1 MARKHEKG
9 IQRANAVALANGGNP
24 ANTEFPRIREL
35 IAGRHSKAA
44 VQLAKDLHKRA
55 GTPESEALLLD
66 AYHCRIEDMMRLGMA
81 VEAKTLLQLVDERF
95 PLSRARTLDLQ
106 WEISA
111 AEGRL
116 DQIVAPLADVNLAA
130 KVRERIEI
138 FVRQRVYDLP
148 ALAAVTSL
156 PPEHP
161 LREGAVALEAAF
173 QAVTRGP
180 VDDQVLALPQVS
192 RRSALGG
199 WKALIRAIASFYRR
213 EDDACQKWLRLMPAD
228 SAPAGLIRPLLA
240 MLGTAT
246 AKSEFNAAE
255 QRLLSAVGGGSAAL
269 RPALV
274 ALEQALAAKK
284 SKALLDATRSA
295 VAICGQCFPKI
306 RERLRQHILIRSV
319 ARRLWRSE
327 MLAATGGAPRE
338 NAYFWRLMARSFEH
352 HMDRHLMAEAL
363 FHWESFRRE
372 AIREKWF
379 AAGSL
384 EDGVLSLHMAKLA
397 ERLPADSFDEF
408 DSMRPLRRDR
418 SVGGLGDDDLRSPE
432 MLYERACRADPHPD
446 AFQAW
451 LHWADKH
458 RSWKAADQVAE
469 LWRQARPGDTKPPLY
484 LMESAEKRGAYRKSL
499 EYLETAEELDR
510 LNPDVRRAKLRLLL
524 SAAIRHLRQR
534 KTHLVKEA
542 EIKPIEALPE
552 VREGDIASFG
562 TVLRLLCAEL
572 DGDKVSIEQHHGRLQ
587 SLLGGRVPAF
597 VLTYGLAKTANLD
610 GQVELP
616 TIEPARFSA
625 SELVTG
631 TTRAVAL
638 GDWAGLGL
646 SLPPSWEQHLLAAL
660 DQPNCPTDITQLL
673 VLGEAALRSE
683 AMKLAYA
690 VSAVGLAQ
698 GTADARFLFLR
709 GRVLDGWRPER
720 QEGCFTA
727 ALELAR
733 RERNLELAGNILDE
747 MRENNDRFWGDDF
760 LDDATANRPV
770 PAELLKQILE
780 EERAERQF
788 PAYERGSPV
797 QYGSKLRRPDCDC
810 PDCRARR
817 GETPS
822 EWREDD
828 GEDLDENEFAELPP
842 AAFSRA
848 LEQFEQFLD
857 SLPRGIARKV
867 DEAIA
872 RGEPPEIAVPKIF
885 GNVPPEMRP
894 SAPRGKT
901 KTKKATETLPSPA
914 QGNLF

>member
-1 MARKHEKG
+1 M
-9 IQRANAVALANGGNP
+9 
-24 ANTEFPRIREL
+24 
-35 IAGRHSKAA
+35 
-44 VQLAKDLHKRA
+44 
-55 GTPESEALLLD
+55 
-66 AYHCRIEDMMRLGMA
+66 
-81 VEAKTLLQLVDERF
+81 
-95 PLSRARTLDLQ
+95 
-106 WEISA
+106 
-111 AEGRL
+111 
-116 DQIVAPLADVNLAA
+116 
-130 KVRERIEI
+130 
-138 FVRQRVYDLP
+138 
-148 ALAAVTSL
+148 
-156 PPEHP
+156 
-161 LREGAVALEAAF
+161 
-173 QAVTRGP
+173 
-180 VDDQVLALPQVS
+180 
-192 RRSALGG
+192 
-199 WKALIRAIASFYRR
+199 
-213 EDDACQKWLRLMPAD
+213 
-228 SAPAGLIRPLLA
+228 
-240 MLGTAT
+240 
-246 AKSEFNAAE
+246 
-255 QRLLSAVGGGSAAL
+255 
-269 RPALV
+269 
-274 ALEQALAAKK
+274 ALEQALTAKK
-284 SKALLDATRSA
+284 RKALFDATRSA

-306 RERLRQHILIRSV
+306 RERLRQHILIRSL
-319 ARRLWRSE
+319 ARGLWRSE
-327 MLAATGGAPRE
+327 MLAAIGGAPRE

-352 HMDRHLMAEAL
+352 HMDWDSMAEAL

-458 RSWKAADQVAE
+458 RGWKAADQVAE
-469 LWRQARPGDTKPPLY
+469 LWRQTRPGDTKPPLY

-499 EYLETAEELDR
+499 EHLESAEELDR

-542 EIKPIEALPE
+542 EIEPIEALPE
-552 VREGDIASFG
+552 VREGEIASFG
-562 TVLRLLCAEL
+562 TVLRLLSAVL
-572 DGDKVSIEQHHGRLQ
+572 DGDKVSIEQHHERLQ

-610 GQVELP
+610 GKVELP
-616 TIEPARFSA
+616 TVELARFSA
-625 SELVTG
+625 TELLTG

-646 SLPPSWEQHLLAAL
+646 PLPPSWEEHLLAAL

-673 VLGEAALRSE
+673 VLGEAALRSD

-709 GRVLDGWRPER
+709 GRVLPDWRPKR

-747 MRENNDRFWGDDF
+747 MRVNDDRFWGADF

-788 PAYERGSPV
+788 PVYERSSPA
-797 QYGSKLRRPDCDC
+797 QYGSKLRRRDCDC
-810 PDCRARR
+810 PVCRARR

-822 EWREDD
+822 EWGEDD
-828 GEDLDENEFAELPP
+828 GEDQDQNEFAEPPP
-842 AAFSRA
+842 AVFSRA

-857 SLPRGIARKV
+857 RLPPRIARKV
-867 DEAIA
+867 EEAIA

-885 GNVPPEMRP
+885 RNVPPEMRP
-894 SAPRGKT
+894 SAPGG
-901 KTKKATETLPSPA
+901 KTKKATGTLPSPA

>member
-1 MARKHEKG
+1 MARKYEKG

-24 ANTEFPRIREL
+24 ANTDFPRIREL

-66 AYHCRIEDMMRLGMA
+66 AYQCRIEDMMKLGMA
-81 VEAKTLLQLVDERF
+81 VEAKTLLQMVGERF
-95 PLSRARTLDLQ
+95 PSSRARMLDLQ

-116 DQIVAPLADVNLAA
+116 DHIVAPLADVNLPA
-130 KVRERIEI
+130 KVRERIEG

-148 ALAAVTSL
+148 ALAAVSSL

-161 LREGAVALEAAF
+161 LRDGAVALEAAF
-173 QAVTRGP
+173 RAVTRGP

-199 WKALIRAIASFYRR
+199 WKALIWAIASFYRR
-213 EDDACQKWLRLMPAD
+213 EDDACQKWLRLVPTD
-228 SAPAGLIRPLLA
+228 SAPAALIRPLLA

-246 AKSEFNAAE
+246 AKSEFNPAE

-274 ALEQALAAKK
+274 ALEEALTAKK
-284 SKALLDATRSA
+284 RKALLDATRSA

-306 RERLRQHILIRSV
+306 RERLRQHILIRSL
-319 ARRLWRSE
+319 ARGLWRSE
-327 MLAATGGAPRE
+327 MLAAIGGAPRE

-352 HMDRHLMAEAL
+352 HMDWDNIAEAL

-397 ERLPADSFDEF
+397 EGLAADSFDEF

-418 SVGGLGDDDLRSPE
+418 SVGGLENDDLHSPE

-451 LHWADKH
+451 LHWADRH
-458 RSWKAADQVAE
+458 RGGKAADQVAE

-499 EYLETAEELDR
+499 EYLESAEELDR

-542 EIKPIEALPE
+542 EIEPIEALPE
-552 VREGDIASFG
+552 VREGEIASLG
-562 TVLRLLCAEL
+562 TVLRLLSAVL
-572 DGDKVSIEQHHGRLQ
+572 DGDKVSVEQHHERLQ

-610 GQVELP
+610 GKVELP
-616 TIEPARFSA
+616 TVEPARFSA
-625 SELVTG
+625 AELLTG

-638 GDWAGLGL
+638 GDWAGLEL
-646 SLPPSWEQHLLAAL
+646 PLPPFWEEHLLVAL
-660 DQPNCPTDITQLL
+660 DQPDCPTDITQLL

-683 AMKLAYA
+683 ALKLAYA
-690 VSAVGLAQ
+690 ASAVGLAR

-709 GRVLDGWRPER
+709 GRVLPDWRPQR

-727 ALELAR
+727 ALEIAR

-747 MRENNDRFWGDDF
+747 MRENDDGFWGADF

-780 EERAERQF
+780 GERAEKQF
-788 PAYERGSPV
+788 PVYERSSPV
-797 QYGSKLRRPDCDC
+797 EYSSKLRRRDCDC

-822 EWREDD
+822 EWGEDD
-828 GEDLDENEFAELPP
+828 GGDQDQNEFAEPLP
-842 AAFSRA
+842 AVLSRA
-848 LEQFEQFLD
+848 LEEFEQFLD
-857 SLPRGIARKV
+857 RLPPRIARKV
-867 DEAIA
+867 EEAIA
-872 RGEPPEIAVPKIF
+872 RGEPPEIAVPRIF
-885 GNVPPEMRP
+885 KNLPPEMRP
-894 SAPRGKT
+894 PAPGGKT
-901 KTKKATETLPSPA
+901 KKGTGTLPSPA

>member
-1 MARKHEKG
+1 MARKYKKG
-9 IQRANAVALANGGNP
+9 IQRANAVGLTNGGNP

-44 VQLAKDLHKRA
+44 VELAKDLHKRA

-66 AYHCRIEDMMRLGMA
+66 AYQCRIEDMMRLGMA
-81 VEAKTLLQLVDERF
+81 VEAKMLLQMVGERF
-95 PLSRARTLDLQ
+95 PLSRARMLDLQ
-106 WEISA
+106 WEITA

-116 DQIVAPLADVNLAA
+116 DHIVAPLADMNLPA

-148 ALAAVTSL
+148 ALAAVSSL

-161 LREGAVALEAAF
+161 LREGAVALEAVF
-173 QAVTRGP
+173 RAVTRGT

-199 WKALIRAIASFYRR
+199 WKALIWAIASFYRR
-213 EDDACQKWLRLMPAD
+213 EDDACQKWLRLVPAD
-228 SAPAGLIRPLLA
+228 SAPARLIRPLLA

-274 ALEQALAAKK
+274 ALEQALTAKK
-284 SKALLDATRSA
+284 RKALLDATRSA
-295 VAICGQCFPKI
+295 VAICGQCFPKV
-306 RERLRQHILIRSV
+306 RERLRQHILIRSL
-319 ARRLWRSE
+319 ARGLWRSE
-327 MLAATGGAPRE
+327 MLAAIGGVPRE

-352 HMDRHLMAEAL
+352 HMDWDSIAEAL

-384 EDGVLSLHMAKLA
+384 EDGVLSLHMAKLS

-458 RSWKAADQVAE
+458 RGWKAADQVAE

-499 EYLETAEELDR
+499 EHLESAEELDR

-542 EIKPIEALPE
+542 EIEPIEALPE
-552 VREGDIASFG
+552 VREGEIASFG
-562 TVLRLLCAEL
+562 TVLHLLSAVL
-572 DGDKVSIEQHHGRLQ
+572 DGDKVSIEQHHERLQ

-610 GQVELP
+610 GKVELP
-616 TIEPARFSA
+616 TFELARFSA
-625 SELVTG
+625 TELLTG

-646 SLPPSWEQHLLAAL
+646 PLPPSWEEHLLAAL

-709 GRVLDGWRPER
+709 GRVLPDWRPKR

-733 RERNLELAGNILDE
+733 RERNRELAGNILDE
-747 MRENNDRFWGDDF
+747 MRENDDRFGGADF

-788 PAYERGSPV
+788 PVYERSSPA
-797 QYGSKLRRPDCDC
+797 QYGSKLRRRDCDC
-810 PDCRARR
+810 ADCRARR

-822 EWREDD
+822 EWGEDD
-828 GEDLDENEFAELPP
+828 GEDQDQNEFAEPPP

-857 SLPRGIARKV
+857 RLPPRIARKV
-867 DEAIA
+867 EEAIA

-885 GNVPPEMRP
+885 RNVPPGMRP
-894 SAPRGKT
+894 SAPGE
-901 KTKKATETLPSPA
+901 KTKKATGTLPSPA

>member
-1 MARKHEKG
+1 MARKYQKG

-35 IAGRHSKAA
+35 IASRHSKAA
-44 VQLAKDLHKRA
+44 VELAKDLHKRA

-66 AYHCRIEDMMRLGMA
+66 AYQCRIEDMMRLGMA
-81 VEAKTLLQLVDERF
+81 VEAKMLLQMVGERF
-95 PLSRARTLDLQ
+95 PLSRARMLDLQ
-106 WEISA
+106 WEITA

-116 DQIVAPLADVNLAA
+116 DHIVAPLADVNLPA

-148 ALAAVTSL
+148 ALAAVSSL

-173 QAVTRGP
+173 RAVTSGP
-180 VDDQVLALPQVS
+180 VDDQVLALRQVS

-199 WKALIRAIASFYRR
+199 WKALIWAIASFYRR
-213 EDDACQKWLRLMPAD
+213 EDDACQKWLRLVPVD
-228 SAPAGLIRPLLA
+228 SAPARLIRPLLA

-255 QRLLSAVGGGSAAL
+255 QRLLSAVGVGSAAL
-269 RPALV
+269 RPTLV
-274 ALEQALAAKK
+274 ALEQALTEKK
-284 SKALLDATRSA
+284 RKAQLDATRSA
-295 VAICGQCFPKI
+295 VAICGQCFPMI
-306 RERLRQHILIRSV
+306 RERLRQHILIRSL
-319 ARRLWRSE
+319 ARGLWRSE
-327 MLAATGGAPRE
+327 MLAAIGGAPRE

-352 HMDRHLMAEAL
+352 HMDWDGMAEAL

-408 DSMRPLRRDR
+408 DSMRPLRRNR

-458 RSWKAADQVAE
+458 RGWKAADQVAE

-484 LMESAEKRGAYRKSL
+484 LMESAEKRGAYRKAL
-499 EYLETAEELDR
+499 EHLESAEELDR

-542 EIKPIEALPE
+542 EIEPIEALPE
-552 VREGDIASFG
+552 VREGEIASFG
-562 TVLRLLCAEL
+562 AVLRLLSAVL
-572 DGDKVSIEQHHGRLQ
+572 DGDKVSIEQHHDRLQ

-610 GQVELP
+610 GKVELP
-616 TIEPARFSA
+616 TVELARFSA
-625 SELVTG
+625 TELLTG

-646 SLPPSWEQHLLAAL
+646 PLPSWEEHLLAAL
-660 DQPNCPTDITQLL
+660 DQPNCPTDIAQLL
-673 VLGEAALRSE
+673 VLGEAALRSQ
-683 AMKLAYA
+683 AMKLAFA

-698 GTADARFLFLR
+698 GIADARFLFLR
-709 GRVLDGWRPER
+709 GRVLPDWRPER

-733 RERNLELAGNILDE
+733 RERNLELAGKILDE
-747 MRENNDRFWGDDF
+747 MRENDDRFWGADF

-770 PAELLKQILE
+770 PAELLKQILD

-788 PAYERGSPV
+788 PGYEHSSPA
-797 QYGSKLRRPDCDC
+797 QYGSKLRRRDCDC

-822 EWREDD
+822 EWGEDD
-828 GEDLDENEFAELPP
+828 GEDQDQNEFAEPPP

-857 SLPRGIARKV
+857 RLPPRIARKV
-867 DEAIA
+867 EEAIA

-885 GNVPPEMRP
+885 RNVPPEMRP
-894 SAPRGKT
+894 SAPGG
-901 KTKKATETLPSPA
+901 KTKKATGTLPSPA

>member
-1 MARKHEKG
+1 MARKYEKG
-9 IQRANAVALANGGNP
+9 IQRANTVALANGGNP

-35 IAGRHSKAA
+35 IASRHSKAA
-44 VQLAKDLHKRA
+44 VELAKDLHKRA

-66 AYHCRIEDMMRLGMA
+66 AYQCRIEDMMRLGMA
-81 VEAKTLLQLVDERF
+81 VEAKMLLQMVGERF
-95 PLSRARTLDLQ
+95 PLSRARMLDLQ
-106 WEISA
+106 WEITA

-116 DQIVAPLADVNLAA
+116 DHIVAPLADVNLPA

-148 ALAAVTSL
+148 ALAAVSSL

-173 QAVTRGP
+173 RAVTSGP

-199 WKALIRAIASFYRR
+199 WKALIWAIASFYRR
-213 EDDACQKWLRLMPAD
+213 EDDACQKWLRLVPAD
-228 SAPAGLIRPLLA
+228 SAPARLIRPLLA

-269 RPALV
+269 RPTLV
-274 ALEQALAAKK
+274 ALEQALTEKK
-284 SKALLDATRSA
+284 RKAQLDATRSA
-295 VAICGQCFPKI
+295 VAICGQCFPMI
-306 RERLRQHILIRSV
+306 RERLRQHILIRSL
-319 ARRLWRSE
+319 ARGLWSSE
-327 MLAATGGAPRE
+327 MLAAIGGAPRE

-352 HMDRHLMAEAL
+352 HMDWDGMAEAL
-363 FHWESFRRE
+363 FHWEAFRRE

-408 DSMRPLRRDR
+408 DSMRPLRRNR
-418 SVGGLGDDDLRSPE
+418 SVGGLGGDDLRSPE
-432 MLYERACRADPHPD
+432 MLYERACRADPDPD

-458 RSWKAADQVAE
+458 RGWKAADQVAE

-499 EYLETAEELDR
+499 EHLESAEELDR

-542 EIKPIEALPE
+542 EIEPIEALPE
-552 VREGDIASFG
+552 VREGEIASFG
-562 TVLRLLCAEL
+562 AVLRLLCAVL
-572 DGDKVSIEQHHGRLQ
+572 DGDKVSIEQHHDRLQ

-610 GQVELP
+610 GKVELP
-616 TIEPARFSA
+616 TVELARFSA
-625 SELVTG
+625 TELLTG

-646 SLPPSWEQHLLAAL
+646 PLPPWEEHLLAAL
-660 DQPNCPTDITQLL
+660 DQPNCPTDIAQLL
-673 VLGEAALRSE
+673 VLGEAALRSQ
-683 AMKLAYA
+683 AMKLAFA

-698 GTADARFLFLR
+698 GIADARFLFLR
-709 GRVLDGWRPER
+709 GRVLPDWRPER

-733 RERNLELAGNILDE
+733 RERNLELAGKILDE
-747 MRENNDRFWGDDF
+747 MRENDDRFWGADF

-770 PAELLKQILE
+770 PAELLKQILD
-780 EERAERQF
+780 EERAEREF
-788 PAYERGSPV
+788 PGYERSSPAP
-797 QYGSKLRRPDCDC
+797 YGSKLRRRDCDC

-822 EWREDD
+822 EWGEDD
-828 GEDLDENEFAELPP
+828 GEDQDQNEFAEPPP

-848 LEQFEQFLD
+848 LEEFEQFLD
-857 SLPRGIARKV
+857 RLPPRIARKV
-867 DEAIA
+867 EEAIA

-885 GNVPPEMRP
+885 RNVPPEMRP
-894 SAPRGKT
+894 SAPGG
-901 KTKKATETLPSPA
+901 KTKKATGTLPSPA